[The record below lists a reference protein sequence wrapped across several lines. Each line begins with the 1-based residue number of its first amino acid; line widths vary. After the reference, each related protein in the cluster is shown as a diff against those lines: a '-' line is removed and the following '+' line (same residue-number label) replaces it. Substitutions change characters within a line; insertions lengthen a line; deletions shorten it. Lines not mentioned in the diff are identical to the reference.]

1 MVEKKIAKLVE
12 DKFQVEEW
20 NDCFLVEVEL
30 KGGHKL
36 NVFIDSDEGITLD
49 KCRKVSR
56 HLEAELDEKLWLGE
70 KYTLEVSSPGV
81 RRPLK
86 MKRQYHKNIGRK
98 IEVKLSAG
106 GEEEGTLTE
115 TTEEYIVIEKRVKRK
130 EGKKKINE
138 IVAVQIPFED
148 IKETKVKISFK

>member
-1 MVEKKIAKLVE
+1 MVEEKIAKLVE
-12 DKFQVEEW
+12 QKFQEEEW
-20 NDCFLVEVEL
+20 DDCFLIETEL

-56 HLEAELDEKLWLGE
+56 YLEAELDDKLWLGD

-81 RRPLK
+81 SRPLK

-98 IEVKLSAG
+98 LEVKLLAG
-106 GEEEGTLTE
+106 GKEEGTLVE
-115 TTEEYIVIEKRVKRK
+115 TTEEYIVLEKRVKRK

-138 IVAVQIPFED
+138 LATIQIPFED
-148 IKETKVKISFK
+148 IKETKVKVSFK